1 MNRIRLASLVAAA
14 VITATQWV
22 PFFGPLPPAPTLR
35 LLAVR
40 VLDDV
45 AARGGIIAASLRHS

>member
-22 PFFGPLPPAPTLR
+22 PFFGPLPPAPSVR
-35 LLAVR
+35 LLAAC
-40 VLDDV
+40 VLDAV
-45 AARGGIIAASLRHS
+45 AAQRGIIAASLRQS